1 MTVAHKK
8 LLAIYIAVSSADAF
22 SAMTS
27 VIPQRAVVHPT
38 TTMTTTSRSQGIRT
52 PLSVLMQPTTSGSDE
67 TTTQNIDFATTKT
80 ATTTTTPLFMEPDNA
95 STAMD
100 VAGTPQ
106 GFLNNLQDFDLDG
119 LLSAQ
124 QQKLRNTIGSFNLE
138 SMVNNLGKA
147 GENFMSG
154 ELGQRGEV
162 YVLAQGTL
170 VLGILGGGIPYI
182 GDFLYLIGGPGML
195 TLGLG
200 IIALGL
206 RDIGPSLNLWT
217 APTPNTKLVT
227 TGVFNEVRHPIY
239 TGLLFTMLGIS
250 FTTGSAS
257 RLILTALLWCVLD
270 AKSDYEEEQLVNEF
284 GEEYADYMKQVPG
297 KFFPAE
303 LAYNL
308 RLFW

>member
-1 MTVAHKK
+1 MTA
-8 LLAIYIAVSSADAF
+8 
-22 SAMTS
+22 
-27 VIPQRAVVHPT
+27 
-38 TTMTTTSRSQGIRT
+38 SRSHVVRT
-52 PLSVLMQPTTSGSDE
+52 PSSLLMQPSSGSDE
-67 TTTQNIDFATTKT
+67 TTTKITDLTTKT
-80 ATTTTTPLFMEPDNA
+80 ATTPLFMEPDNA

-100 VAGTPQ
+100 VAGTPR
-106 GFLNNLQDFDLDG
+106 GFMNNLQDFDLDG

-124 QQKLRNTIGSFNLE
+124 QQKLRKNLGSFNLE
-138 SMVNNLGKA
+138 SIVNNLGKA

-154 ELGQRGEV
+154 EIGQRGEV
-162 YVLAQGTL
+162 YVLAQATL
-170 VLGILGGGIPYI
+170 VLGILGGGIPYL
-182 GDFLYLIGGPGML
+182 GDFLNFICGPGML
-195 TLGLG
+195 TLGVG
-200 IIALGL
+200 IITLGL

-239 TGLLFTMLGIS
+239 TGLLCTMLGIS
-250 FTTGSAS
+250 FATGSAS